1 LKPKWIIL
9 RFFLWL
15 ASLAMLV
22 LSFNAYARIT
32 CTPSSIGFST
42 AYPASG
48 GALNITAASF
58 TVTCSKTGGG
68 TATATYQ
75 TAANNGANPTGSQ
88 NRARRGATTSYLNY
102 NLTSDLSC
110 GSAWKGTALIQTPA
124 YTTPPLSN
132 GQSDVH
138 TFNFWGCVPAGLTV
152 PTNGTYTDTVT
163 MTTSG
168 TVSTGT
174 SRFNT
179 ATCPVSIIAPAT
191 CTFSTQPGPIT
202 LNYSS
207 FGASVLAY
215 TSFRTNCTNLLPYTV
230 ALDTASGTIV
240 GLNFTLALNT
250 TANSG
255 GANPLASRGTGAA
268 QTFFINADI
277 AAGQSGNCA
286 AGSCSGFQT
295 HFLTI
300 TY

>member
-1 LKPKWIIL
+1 MSQMIRLSPIL
-9 RFFLWL
+9 CL
-15 ASLAMLV
+15 ASLAMLM
-22 LSFNAYARIT
+22 SFNAYARIT

-42 AYPASG
+42 AYPTSG
-48 GALNITAASF
+48 GVLNITAASF

-75 TAANNGANPTGSQ
+75 TAANNGANPTGTQ
-88 NRARRGATTSYLNY
+88 NRARRGATTSYLSY
-102 NLTSDLSC
+102 NLTSDLGC
-110 GSAWKGTALIQTPA
+110 GFAWKGTALIQTPA
-124 YTTPPLSN
+124 YTTPALSN

-179 ATCPVSIIAPAT
+179 ATFPVSITAPAT
-191 CTFSTQPGPIT
+191 CIFSTQPGPIT
-202 LNYSS
+202 FNYSS
-207 FGASVLAY
+207 FGSAVLAN
-215 TSFRTNCTNLLPYTV
+215 TFFRTNCTNLLPFSM
-230 ALDTASGTIV
+230 ALDATSGTIV
-240 GLNFTLALNT
+240 GVNYMLALST

-255 GANPLASRGTGAA
+255 GISPLASRGTGAA
-268 QTFFINADI
+268 QTFYINGNI
-277 AAGQSGNCA
+277 ATGQSGSCTTA
-286 AGSCSGFQT
+286 ICSGSQAHT
-295 HFLTI
+295 VTI